1 MKSVPSVI
9 VVSLLIVCGSCS
21 AQPQHSRDFSDFIS
35 RFDSLRLPLSIRRN
49 NLYRF
54 SNRDFDTVN
63 RKDPKKPY
71 YQPIEPKYYKY
82 LQNETMDKLWKYYFL
97 FISKH
102 TGFYVVM
109 YEKTNES
116 EESYWTIMNT
126 LNAEGKIIDTMTLA
140 GSRANVGEKYA
151 WIGEDWKVS
160 TTSYQFLPD
169 EPSIDALVA
178 NHELVEYLLTNDGHF
193 KPTTSS
199 KTKGYFDIVGDT
211 LVPYKKK

>member
-1 MKSVPSVI
+1 MKLMQSVFI
-9 VVSLLIVCGSCS
+9 VSFLIMCSSRNAEQREGS
-21 AQPQHSRDFSDFIS
+21 HDFSDFIS
-35 RFDSLRLPLSIRRN
+35 KFDSLRLPLSIRRN
-49 NLYRF
+49 NLYKF

-63 RKDPKKPY
+63 RKDPRNPY
-71 YQPIEPKYYKY
+71 FQQIGSKYYKY
-82 LQNETMDKLWKYYFL
+82 LQNETREELCKYYFL

-102 TGFYVVM
+102 NGFYVVM

-126 LNAEGKIIDTMTLA
+126 MNAEGKIIDTMVLA

-151 WIGEDWKVS
+151 WIGEDWKMS

-178 NHELVEYLLTNDGHF
+178 NNEIEE
-193 KPTTSS
+193 
-199 KTKGYFDIVGDT
+199 
-211 LVPYKKK
+211 